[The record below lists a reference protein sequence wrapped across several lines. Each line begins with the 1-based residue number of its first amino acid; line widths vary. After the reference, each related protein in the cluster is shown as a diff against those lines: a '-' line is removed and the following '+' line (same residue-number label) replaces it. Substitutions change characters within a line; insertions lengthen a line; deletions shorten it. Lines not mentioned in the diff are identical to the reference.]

1 MAYTMTPDLNH
12 KFDLALMLNLVE
24 DAYKIAEQQQSVEK
38 WKKVGDIALSRGS
51 FALAETCY
59 DKSSDFNSLLL
70 FYSSYGDLEGL
81 KRLAERAELAGK
93 YNVAYEAAFV
103 IGDANMCLSILL
115 KAKRMGEAAYFA
127 RAYLPSRLAEVTK
140 LWGDFLK
147 EQGLPFY
154 PESETVVE
162 QRIQEE

>member
-1 MAYTMTPDLNH
+1 
-12 KFDLALMLNLVE
+12 
-24 DAYKIAEQQQSVEK
+24 
-38 WKKVGDIALSRGS
+38 
-51 FALAETCY
+51 
-59 DKSSDFNSLLL
+59 
-70 FYSSYGDLEGL
+70 LEGL

-127 RAYLPSRLAEVTK
+127 RAYLPSRLTEVTK

-147 EQGLPFY
+147 E
-154 PESETVVE
+154 
-162 QRIQEE
+162 